1 MAMQVKEVA
10 SLAGISIRTLHHYD
24 DIDLLKPTEVTESG
38 YRLYVEDDLEMLQ
51 QILLFKE
58 LGLSLK
64 EIKAVIYDPSFNKQ
78 EALELHQQL
87 LIEKRN
93 RLNRMIAMTE
103 QTIKSMKGEKSM
115 TNKQRFEGFD
125 FSENPYEE
133 EAKKRWGNEKVNE
146 ANKKVR
152 GMTKGEQAD
161 LAAEANE
168 IYKKIAKLM
177 NQSPSSESVQ
187 KAIQEWFHFLNR
199 NFTTYSPEAFKGLGE
214 LYIQDERF
222 QKNIDQFGEGLAEF
236 LKEAMGVFADSLLNE
251 EKQ

>member
-1 MAMQVKEVA
+1 
-10 SLAGISIRTLHHYD
+10 
-24 DIDLLKPTEVTESG
+24 
-38 YRLYVEDDLEMLQ
+38 
-51 QILLFKE
+51 
-58 LGLSLK
+58 
-64 EIKAVIYDPSFNKQ
+64 
-78 EALELHQQL
+78 
-87 LIEKRN
+87 
-93 RLNRMIAMTE
+93 MIAMTE
-103 QTIKSMKGEKSM
+103 QTIKSMKGEKPM

-199 NFTTYSPEAFKGLGE
+199 NFTTYSQKHLKG
-214 LYIQDERF
+214 
-222 QKNIDQFGEGLAEF
+222 
-236 LKEAMGVFADSLLNE
+236 
-251 EKQ
+251 

>member
-1 MAMQVKEVA
+1 MAMQVKGVA

-24 DIDLLKPTEVTESG
+24 DIGLLKPTEVTESG
-38 YRLYVEDDLEMLQ
+38 YRLYVEEDLEMLQ

-133 EAKKRWGNEKVNE
+133 EAKKRWGNEKVSE
-146 ANKKVR
+146 ANKKVG
-152 GMTKGEQAD
+152 GMTKDEQAD

-168 IYKKIAKLM
+168 IYKKLAKLM
-177 NQSPSSESVQ
+177 GESSSSEPVQ
-187 KAIQEWFHFLNR
+187 KAIQEWYDFLNR

-214 LYIQDERF
+214 LYVQDERF
-222 QKNIDQFGEGLAEF
+222 QSNIDQFGEGLAEF
-236 LKEAMGVFADSLLNE
+236 LKEAMAIFANNLLK
-251 EKQ
+251 EKKG